1 MKEILTIK
9 HLWFWIH
16 ILIILNSIFLIEHVI
31 LDCEIYILE
40 IYTEEFLKN
49 VKIEENVKDVN
60 LEGKIIVMY
69 EIENTEKTKVFK
81 ILK

>member
-16 ILIILNSIFLIEHVI
+16 ILIILNFVFLIEHVI
-31 LDCEIYILE
+31 LDCEIYVLE
-40 IYTEEFLKN
+40 TYTEEFLKN
-49 VKIEENVKDVN
+49 VEIEKNVENIS
-60 LEGKIIVMY
+60 LEGRIIVVC
-69 EIENTEKTKVFK
+69 EIEKTEKTTVFK